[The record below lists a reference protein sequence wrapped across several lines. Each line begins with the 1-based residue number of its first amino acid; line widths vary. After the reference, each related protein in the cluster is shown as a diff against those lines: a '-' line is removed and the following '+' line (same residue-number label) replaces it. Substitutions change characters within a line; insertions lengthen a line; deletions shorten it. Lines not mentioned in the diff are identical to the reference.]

1 MYLQKQKKH
10 ILWIPNINANRMRM
24 PDTKILKITLKH
36 KSLVYYFKI
45 WKVKGTKRKFDP
57 LKKILE
63 LLCKGVQREQNSIF
77 YRYVSVVRY
86 WKGLKGILTDA
97 TERICEWMKSLGRH
111 GEYGDGMT

>member
-36 KSLVYYFKI
+36 KSLVSYFKI

-57 LKKILE
+57 MRKILE
-63 LLCKGVQREQNSIF
+63 RLCKGVQREQNSIF

-97 TERICEWMKSLGRH
+97 TDRICEWMKSLGRH
-111 GEYGDGMT
+111 GEIW